1 MHELSDGKLYMP
13 PHLQKLNGL
22 LYDLAFGKINRL
34 MVTMP
39 PRHGKS
45 ELCSHYLPVWY
56 LGIFPER
63 RVMLASYEAGF
74 AESWGRKARDTY
86 NEAVYR
92 KLFKHE
98 IRADVNAAK
107 RWELPTGGGMHTAG
121 VGGSL
126 TGRGGNL
133 LIIDDPVK
141 NAEQALSPTY
151 RDAAWDWYLTTFR
164 TRREPGASELMILTR
179 WHLDDVAGR
188 ALQDTEEPWTI
199 LNLPALAEEDDAL
212 GRKPGEALWPARYS
226 AEDLQNTK
234 AMTGSHWWNAMYQ
247 QRPVERE
254 GGMFKTDWFE
264 IVGRGASGPNVQRVR
279 YWDRAASVKGDFTV
293 GALMATDGT
302 GTYWVEDIVRFRGS
316 SADNERR
323 ILQTAQ
329 VDGQA
334 VKIYMETEGGSSGYD
349 ANLCYSRLLAG
360 YSFRGDRPKLSK
372 ELRADPFAAQCENGN
387 VKLVRGDWN
396 RDYIGELA
404 SFPMGLND
412 DQVDASSGAFN
423 QLAGRPAQRTMAKP
437 PGA

>member
-13 PHLQKLNGL
+13 PHLQRLNGL
-22 LYDLAFGKINRL
+22 LYDLAFGKIKRL
-34 MVTMP
+34 MITMP

-45 ELCSHYLPVWY
+45 EMSSHYLPVWY
-56 LGIFPER
+56 LGIFPYR

-74 AESWGRKARDTY
+74 AEGWGRKARDSY
-86 NEAVYR
+86 NEAVFR
-92 KLFKHE
+92 GLFSHK
-98 IRADVNAAK
+98 IRPDMNAAK

-126 TGRGGNL
+126 TGRGGDL

-141 NAEQALSPTY
+141 NAEEALSSTY
-151 RDAAWDWYLTTFR
+151 REKAWDWYLTTFR

-179 WHLDDVAGR
+179 WHLDDLAGR
-188 ALQDTEEPWTI
+188 ALQDTEEPWTV
-199 LNLPALAEEDDAL
+199 LNFPALAEEDDAL
-212 GRKPGEALWPARYS
+212 GRKPGEALWPERYS
-226 AEDLQNTK
+226 EEDLQNTK

-264 IVGRGASGPNVQRVR
+264 IVSHGAAGPNVRRVR
-279 YWDRAASVKGDFTV
+279 YWDRAASAKGDWTV
-293 GALMATDGT
+293 GALVATDGS
-302 GTYWVEDIVRFRGS
+302 TYWIEDIVRFRGS
-316 SADNERR
+316 SAVNEQR

-329 VDGQA
+329 MDGQA
-334 VKIYMETEGGSSGYD
+334 VRIYMETEGGSSGPD
-349 ANLCYSRLLAG
+349 ANLSYSRLLSGFA
-360 YSFRGDRPKLSK
+360 FRGDRPKLSK

-387 VKLVRGDWN
+387 VKLVRAEWN

-404 SFPMGLND
+404 SFPMGLHD

-423 QLAGRPAQRTMAKP
+423 QLTGRPAQRTMAKP